1 VTSPTNPMFR
11 KVCSFALIVL
21 IVVGCN
27 SKHMQHGGEKAFW
40 DWFQANDE
48 RLYNFERD
56 QEPTFDQLHA
66 ELRKVHK
73 NLVFEFGSIENG
85 RREFIISADGIREA
99 FPKVES
105 LYAAAPALSRW
116 KVVKYRPRREPMDI
130 ALGDLRVDCHAVV
143 VDLQPHSDKV
153 DLTLYLPG
161 YSEHTQ
167 DKYKRIAFLFLDQAL
182 GEYDVETRVGYID
195 LKARDEA
202 PPRALSLAQL
212 PGAFDSLL
220 KPH

>member
-1 VTSPTNPMFR
+1 MTVRPNPTLR
-11 KVCSFALIVL
+11 TLCSFALVVL
-21 IVVGCN
+21 AVIGCN
-27 SKHMQHGGEKAFW
+27 SKLLQQHREKAFW

-56 QEPTFDQLHA
+56 QKHTFDLLQS
-66 ELRKVHK
+66 ELGKVDK
-73 NLVFEFGSIENG
+73 NLTFEFGPIENG

-105 LYAAAPALSRW
+105 LYTAAPALPRW

-130 ALGDLRVDCHAVV
+130 ALGDLRVDCHAIVFG
-143 VDLQPHSDKV
+143 LQPHGDKV
-153 DLTLYLPG
+153 DLTIYLPG

-167 DKYKRIAFLFLDQAL
+167 DKYQSVAFLFLDQAL
-182 GEYDVETRVGYID
+182 GEYDVETRVGYIE

-212 PGAFDSLL
+212 PPAFDKLL
-220 KPH
+220 KPN

>member
-1 VTSPTNPMFR
+1 MLR
-11 KVCSFALIVL
+11 RLCSFALFVL
-21 IVVGCN
+21 AVTSCN
-27 SKHMQHGGEKAFW
+27 SKHMQQHGEKAFW

-56 QEPTFDQLHA
+56 QEHTFDLLQS
-66 ELRKVHK
+66 ELRKVDK
-73 NLVFEFGSIENG
+73 NLTFEFGLIENG

-105 LYAAAPALSRW
+105 LYAAAPVLPRW

-143 VDLQPHSDKV
+143 VDLEPRGDKM
-153 DLTLYLPG
+153 DLTMYLPG
-161 YSEHTQ
+161 YSGRTQ
-167 DKYKRIAFLFLDQAL
+167 DKYKGVAFLFLDQAL
-182 GEYDVETRVGYID
+182 GEYDVETRVGYIE

-202 PPRALSLAQL
+202 PPRALPLAQL
-212 PGAFDSLL
+212 PTAFDKLL
-220 KPH
+220 KPN